1 MMETVLE
8 ATARLND
15 VGYTADFTA
24 TEAGQL
30 RCGACGT
37 THDPATMAIDE
48 VVRYEG
54 QSNPD
59 DQAILLALRCS
70 CEQKGLYVTAFG
82 SGASTADVAVLQH
95 LP

>member
-1 MMETVLE
+1 
-8 ATARLND
+8 
-15 VGYTADFTA
+15 
-24 TEAGQL
+24 
-30 RCGACGT
+30 
-37 THDPATMAIDE
+37 MAIDE

-59 DQAILLALRCS
+59 DQAILSALRCS